1 MAQKPSIPKGTRDF
15 SPVEMAKRNYIFDT
29 IKESFRLFGYKQI
42 ETPSIENLSTLM
54 GKYGEEGD
62 KLLFKILNSG
72 DFLKSI
78 SDEELLERNLPRLT
92 NKICEKGLRYDLT
105 VPFARF
111 VVQHRNDL
119 QMPFKRY
126 QIQPVWRADRPQK
139 GRYREFYQCDAD
151 VVGSDSLLNEVEL
164 LSLIDNVFTN
174 LGIRIA
180 VKINNRKV
188 LAGIAETIGEAGKIV
203 DITVAIDKIDKIGI
217 ENVNAELK
225 EKGLSDEAVAALQ
238 PVLTL
243 SGSNAEKLATMT
255 DFLKNSEVGMK
266 GIEEMNTVL
275 EGIESLSHNCEV
287 ETDFS
292 LARGLN
298 YYTGTIIEVKAR
310 DVEIGSITGGG
321 RYDNLTGVFGMPGL
335 SGVGIS
341 FGADRIYDVM
351 NQLNLYPDDITR
363 SVKVFFVN
371 FGDKESLQAAKYV
384 KALREAGISAQL
396 YPDAAK
402 MKKQMSVA
410 DADNIPFVAFV
421 GESELGEDA
430 ILVKDMST
438 GEQQRLT
445 LAQTIELLK

>member
-1 MAQKPSIPKGTRDF
+1 M
-15 SPVEMAKRNYIFDT
+15 
-29 IKESFRLFGYKQI
+29 
-42 ETPSIENLSTLM
+42 
-54 GKYGEEGD
+54 
-62 KLLFKILNSG
+62 
-72 DFLKSI
+72 
-78 SDEELLERNLPRLT
+78 
-92 NKICEKGLRYDLT
+92 
-105 VPFARF
+105 
-111 VVQHRNDL
+111 
-119 QMPFKRY
+119 
-126 QIQPVWRADRPQK
+126 
-139 GRYREFYQCDAD
+139 
-151 VVGSDSLLNEVEL
+151 
-164 LSLIDNVFTN
+164 
-174 LGIRIA
+174 
-180 VKINNRKV
+180 
-188 LAGIAETIGEAGKIV
+188 
-203 DITVAIDKIDKIGI
+203 
-217 ENVNAELK
+217 
-225 EKGLSDEAVAALQ
+225 
-238 PVLTL
+238 TL

-275 EGIESLSHNCEV
+275 EGIESLGHNCEV